1 MVQCSACDCQ
11 GVPVWSRLSG
21 CSCVVQCSV
30 CDCQGVPVWSSVV
43 SVIVRTFL
51 RSQRSSLLEC
61 PPDLTGHM
69 LCECFTY
76 FDILISH

>member
-1 MVQCSACDCQ
+1 VA
-11 GVPVWSRLSG
+11 
-21 CSCVVQCSV
+21 QCSV